1 MHKLETKIF
10 YFVSTKKRKFFL
22 FYKYKDE
29 KQYNL
34 TPPAR
39 VSDLTTPGILND
51 IADRLPT

>member
-10 YFVSTKKRKFFL
+10 YFVSTKKRKIFL